1 MVHKIIQVSGAN
13 IFKIYLLIYPGGYV
27 FIVHGVYLN
36 PLNLANCTYIYKSSK
51 YIYIFMFM
59 FIFIYISEIT
69 SLGARSET
77 KPNSSAQREDSL

>member
-36 PLNLANCTYIYKSSK
+36 PPNLANCTYIYKSSK
-51 YIYIFMFM
+51 YIYIY
-59 FIFIYISEIT
+59 IYVYVYVYIYIY
-69 SLGARSET
+69 L
-77 KPNSSAQREDSL
+77 

>member
-51 YIYIFMFM
+51 YIYIY
-59 FIFIYISEIT
+59 IYLCLCLCLYLYISLR
-69 SLGARSET
+69 SL
-77 KPNSSAQREDSL
+77 L

>member
-77 KPNSSAQREDSL
+77 EPNSSAQREDSL